1 MAAKTRLS
9 VSVTDQPASVRQGE
23 ELSKEK
29 LEAYLRKELR
39 GTLAIYDIKQFPQG
53 YSNLT
58 YLIRTNER
66 DFILRRP
73 PFGANIK
80 SAHDMGR
87 EFRVLSLLK
96 RVYPKVPEPYLYCE
110 DETVVGAP
118 FYLMERVNGVI
129 LRNKP
134 PRGIS
139 LTADLMRQLSEA
151 AVDNLVAL
159 HAINIESSGL
169 AQLGKPEGY
178 VQRQVEGW
186 IKRYYNAETDKI
198 ESMDEVAAW
207 MQSNVPGDMAPAFI
221 HNDYKY
227 DNLVLNPDNLCEI
240 IAVLDWEM
248 ATVGDPLMDIAT
260 TLGYWAEPGDHPFLR
275 EFSLTSLPGN
285 LTRQQVV
292 KRYAEKSGRDVS
304 SILFYYVYAC
314 FKIGVIG
321 QQIYARFVKGF
332 TKDPRFAGLI
342 HLVKACGGNGLMAI
356 HTGRISNFN

>member
-1 MAAKTRLS
+1 MATI
-9 VSVTDQPASVRQGE
+9 TDQPVTVRQGE
-23 ELSKEK
+23 ELDKEK
-29 LEAYLRKELR
+29 LESYLKEKLNNYLSIIEIR
-39 GTLAIYDIKQFPQG
+39 QFPKG

-58 YLIRTNER
+58 YLIKTNEK

-73 PFGANIK
+73 PFGVNIK

-96 RVYPKVPEPYLYCE
+96 KVYPKVPEPYWYCE
-110 DETVVGAP
+110 DETVMGAP
-118 FYLMERVNGVI
+118 FYIMERVNGVI

-134 PRGIS
+134 PEGIP
-139 LTADLMRQLSEA
+139 LTPELMRKLSEA
-151 AVDNLVAL
+151 TVDNLVAL
-159 HAINIESSGL
+159 HTINIDSSGL
-169 AQLGKPEGY
+169 SQLGKPEGY

-198 ESMDEVAAW
+198 ESMDEVAKW
-207 MQSNVPGDMAPAFI
+207 MQSNMPHDIAPAFI

-227 DNLVLNPDNLCEI
+227 DNLVLNPDNLSEI

-260 TLGYWAEPGDHPFLR
+260 TLGYWAEPTDHPFLR

-285 LTRQQVV
+285 LTREEVV

-304 SILFYYVYAC
+304 NFLFYYVYAC

-332 TKDPRFAGLI
+332 TKDPRFGALI
-342 HLVKACGGNGLMAI
+342 HLVKACGGNGFQAI
-356 HTGRISNFN
+356 KTGRISNFG

>member
-1 MAAKTRLS
+1 MTAI
-9 VSVTDQPASVRQGE
+9 TDQPVAIRPGE
-23 ELSKEK
+23 ELNKEK
-29 LEAYLRKELR
+29 LENYLREKLDSNL
-39 GTLAIYDIKQFPQG
+39 TISSIQQFPKG

-58 YLIRTNER
+58 YLIKTTDKN
-66 DFILRRP
+66 FILRRP

-96 RVYPKVPEPYLYCE
+96 KVYPKVPEPYLNCE
-110 DETVVGAP
+110 DEPVMGAP
-118 FYLMERVNGVI
+118 FYMMERVNGVI
-129 LRNKP
+129 LRNKAP
-134 PRGIS
+134 EGIS
-139 LTADLMRQLSEA
+139 LTPEVMRKLSEA
-151 AVDNLVAL
+151 TIDNLVAL
-159 HAINIESSGL
+159 HAINIETSGL

-186 IKRYYNAETDKI
+186 IKRYYNAETEKI
-198 ESMDEVAAW
+198 ASMDEIAKW
-207 MQSNVPGDMAPAFI
+207 MQSTMPTDIAPAFI

-227 DNLVLNPDNLCEI
+227 DNLVLNPNNLSEI

-260 TLGYWAEPGDHPFLR
+260 TLGYWAEPTDHAFLR

-285 LTRQQVV
+285 LTREEVV

-304 SILFYYVYAC
+304 NFLFYYVYAC

-332 TKDPRFAGLI
+332 TKDPRFGGLI
-342 HLVKACGGNGLMAI
+342 HLVKACGGNGSKAI
-356 HTGRISNFN
+356 ATGRISNFG